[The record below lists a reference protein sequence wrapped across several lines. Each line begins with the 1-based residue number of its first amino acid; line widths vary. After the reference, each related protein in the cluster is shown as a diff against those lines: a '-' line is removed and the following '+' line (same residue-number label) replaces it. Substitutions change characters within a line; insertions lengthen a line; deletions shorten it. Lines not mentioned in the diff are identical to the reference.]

1 MHHWVI
7 LSTFLSFF
15 LLGVYS
21 VSVSNVQAMYGH
33 TYSKSMDQPEK
44 IANPARGELNR
55 TN

>member
-1 MHHWVI
+1 MHHRVI
-7 LSTFLSFF
+7 LSTFLSF

-44 IANPARGELNR
+44 VANPARGELNR
-55 TN
+55 EN